1 MSSFGDRF
9 KKLRVGRGL
18 TQDQLVDDFNSK
30 YGYSFTKATIS
41 QYENNKRTPEMS
53 TIMKFTEYF
62 DVSLDYLL
70 CNDIQVIR
78 EIGDRY
84 KVSSKSDFVDL
95 DDIINLIN
103 TLNSNDVIKLDG
115 IDLDNN
121 QKRTLKN
128 CLDVAL
134 ELVKRDRKNEN

>member
-18 TQDQLVDDFNSK
+18 TQDQLVDDFNNK

>member
-134 ELVKRDRKNEN
+134 ELVKRDRKN